1 MTTPTPPT
9 RDQLRGAWESVAGGY
24 DRLVT
29 PHALPWGEQLVEQL
43 GVADGD
49 RVLDI
54 GTGSGAVALPAAR
67 RGAHVAAVD
76 VSPTMLDGLNRRA
89 THEGLEEQIA
99 GHLMDARELE
109 FHDDTF
115 DAALSRDGV
124 TMVPDYARGFG
135 EMRRVTRPSG
145 RIAVA
150 STCPD
155 ETEFIAWAFGAVRTA
170 APDFELP
177 MDPPPP
183 PWVLADPEV
192 FARALEDAGL
202 KDVTIVPADVP
213 MEFESAAHLWDS
225 FSNGNPIAAGFGAET
240 AAAVQEVLDAK
251 LRERSGG
258 EPGATLTAR
267 MNIGVGIA

>member
-1 MTTPTPPT
+1 MATPTPT
-9 RDQLRGAWESVAGGY
+9 TEQLRGAWESVADGY

-29 PHALPWGEQLVEQL
+29 PHTLPWGEQLVERL
-43 GVADGD
+43 GVAEGD

-76 VSPTMLDGLNRRA
+76 VSPTMLDGLGQRA
-89 THEGLEEQIA
+89 KDEGLEERIA

-109 FHDDTF
+109 FDDDTF

-124 TMVPDYARGFG
+124 TMFPDYARGFA

-155 ETEFIAWAFGAVRTA
+155 ETEFIAWAFAALRTA
-170 APDFELP
+170 APEFELP

-192 FARALEDAGL
+192 FARALDDAGL
-202 KDVTIVPADVP
+202 KDVTVVPAEFP
-213 MEFESAAHLWDS
+213 MEFTSAAHLWES
-225 FSNGNPIAAGFGAET
+225 FSNGNPLAAGFGAET
-240 AAAVQEVLDAK
+240 ATAAQEILDAR

-258 EPGATLTAR
+258 EPGATLTAT
-267 MNIGVGIA
+267 MNIGVATA